1 MDANWQGRVYRRSK
15 TMKRS
20 EQEAWRTLRHEIL
33 NRDNFTCYRCEK
45 YTANGRR
52 LTVHHLIPRDQGGQD
67 DPDNLITLCD
77 PCHDY
82 AEINKLSTLEQIR
95 LSYEEAEIKEAKEK
109 KFTDRQESF
118 PRPDWHAWVYGGMRR
133 PDISSGIVH
142 LQKLDCE
149 IEFEL

>member
-1 MDANWQGRVYRRSK
+1 MTPEQIIEKIFEYLKYS
-15 TMKRS
+15 S
-20 EQEAWRTLRHEIL
+20 EMLAS
-33 NRDNFTCYRCEK
+33 D
-45 YTANGRR
+45 
-52 LTVHHLIPRDQGGQD
+52 
-67 DPDNLITLCD
+67 CD